1 MLTIEQVRLYLRDCS
16 PSKVSERSGVEPLT
30 ITRIRDGVT
39 PNPKYETLNALSDY
53 IESTFPEANGG

>member
-1 MLTIEQVRLYLRDCS
+1 MLTIEQVRIYLRDCS

-39 PNPKYETLNALSDY
+39 PNPKYETLKALSDY
-53 IESTFPEANGG
+53 IESTFPGAE